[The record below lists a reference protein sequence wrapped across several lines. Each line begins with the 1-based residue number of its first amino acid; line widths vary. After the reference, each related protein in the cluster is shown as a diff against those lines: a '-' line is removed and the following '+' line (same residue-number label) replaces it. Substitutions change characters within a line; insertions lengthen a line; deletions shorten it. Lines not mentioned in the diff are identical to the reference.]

1 MGETYRFSA
10 VVQKE
15 GKWYVSWCP
24 ELDIA
29 SQGET
34 IEEAIENLKE
44 AIELYLED
52 ENSQIPAAGQF
63 FTTTVEVSFHAKT
76 SHSVT
81 REVMRALSSHGFQV
95 VSQRQSHQYE
105 KGGFD

>member
-1 MGETYRFSA
+1 MEETYRFSA

-34 IEEAIENLKE
+34 IEEAIDNLKE

-52 ENSQIPAAGQF
+52 EDAQIPAVGQV
-63 FTTTVEVSFHAKT
+63 FTTMVEVS
-76 SHSVT
+76 V
-81 REVMRALSSHGFQV
+81 G
-95 VSQRQSHQYE
+95 
-105 KGGFD
+105 

>member
-1 MGETYRFSA
+1 MEETYRFSA

-24 ELDIA
+24 DLDIA

-34 IEEAIENLKE
+34 IEEAIGNLKE

-52 ENSQIPAAGQF
+52 EDAQIPVAGQV
-63 FTTTVEVSFHAKT
+63 FTTTVEVSSHVKT
-76 SHSVT
+76 SHPI
-81 REVMRALSSHGFQV
+81 SS
-95 VSQRQSHQYE
+95 
-105 KGGFD
+105 

>member
-1 MGETYRFSA
+1 MEETYRFSA

-15 GKWYVSWCP
+15 GKWYVSWYP

-29 SQGET
+29 SRGET

-52 ENSQIPAAGQF
+52 EDAQIPAAGQV

-76 SHSVT
+76 T
-81 REVMRALSSHGFQV
+81 DEVNRGVIYDAGAKNRSEL
-95 VSQRQSHQYE
+95 
-105 KGGFD
+105 

>member
-1 MGETYRFSA
+1 MEETYRFSA

-44 AIELYLED
+44 AIELYIED
-52 ENSQIPAAGQF
+52 EDVKIPATRQV
-63 FTTTVEVSFHAKT
+63 FTTTVEVSVHAKT
-76 SHSVT
+76 SNSI
-81 REVMRALSSHGFQV
+81 SS
-95 VSQRQSHQYE
+95 
-105 KGGFD
+105 

>member
-1 MGETYRFSA
+1 MEETCRFSA
-10 VVQKE
+10 VVRKE

-34 IEEAIENLKE
+34 IEETIKNLKE

-52 ENSQIPAAGQF
+52 EKLKSRQLARFLP
-63 FTTTVEVSFHAKT
+63 
-76 SHSVT
+76 
-81 REVMRALSSHGFQV
+81 
-95 VSQRQSHQYE
+95 QR
-105 KGGFD
+105 